1 MRKVDSN
8 EKIVALMESIRGSI
22 GSEATRPQ
30 KVYRNDPEHASDTQ
44 SGRAKRAGTGCS
56 AREQRAA
63 HVVVAMGMLVLL
75 RAIVVEPELSCCS
88 LCTRVSPYPSRTFS
102 CPVSR

>member
-1 MRKVDSN
+1 MRKVDSD
-8 EKIVALMESIRGSI
+8 EKIAALMESIRGSI

-75 RAIVVEPELSCCS
+75 APLSWSQSSPAAACARAYRRIP
-88 LCTRVSPYPSRTFS
+88 PGPSR
-102 CPVSR
+102 VL

>member
-75 RAIVVEPELSCCS
+75 APLSWSQSSPAAACARAYRRIP
-88 LCTRVSPYPSRTFS
+88 PGPSR
-102 CPVSR
+102 VL